1 MASPGEVAT
10 AVSITTLAASH
21 LFLGTLGFATF
32 RAQLPASVYFSIAC
46 VGMAW
51 TTFWTGIR
59 PLLVDAH
66 PWVLFISPVLSSF
79 AAPAFMLFVWN
90 AVGPRRPPSPRWL
103 LLGVPGVAFTL
114 IGTFDD
120 EVQAFLVHFARH
132 EGPTWHWAVSPLY
145 LAHGTQM
152 LVCVAWMGVLLTRG
166 LRRAPP
172 GRVRRSLWWLVAALA
187 CAGVSMFVYTWMP
200 GLFSS
205 DLALVWAPWT
215 TLPFLA
221 LTWRALR
228 LQWEEA
234 RSAYV
239 LRGEAERLRAASV
252 AHAVNALA
260 AEVGRVV
267 ARAESEATLLTH
279 DASDTGDARASRVT
293 ERIRD
298 AVEVTQRLM
307 RLSTAVAQPLSAV
320 DLTSALLKAARGA
333 ERDAG
338 VRIHTALTGDARGLV
353 AFAEPEAIAA
363 GLGTLLGEVSRR
375 LGVDHLRLDAQVD
388 RPGLIAAEALGEAL
402 DGLDTVTVR
411 VTAPRTSAS
420 DRRAE
425 ALVAE
430 LAEGWSG
437 RPGGAARSAAAEL
450 RAGGVTFHGVSAPD
464 ALTLALWLKAA
475 PPPPVERPS
484 EAIERVPLGPDEPR
498 LLLIGADPEVIEP
511 VRLMLRARGL
521 DVSVFG
527 TAGDAWAWVMRH
539 DAQTLWVSLIALSG
553 VSPNAQMAV
562 YGLRRACPKARVLA
576 IADDATLRRLA
587 RSVDGLPIEVVQGD
601 TPLNEVAAWLARAL
615 G

>member
-1 MASPGEVAT
+1 MASPAEVAT
-10 AVSITTLAASH
+10 AVSITALAASH

-51 TTFWTGIR
+51 TTFWTGLR
-59 PLLVDAH
+59 PLVVDAH
-66 PWVLFISPVLSSF
+66 PWVLCITPILSSF
-79 AAPAFMLFVWN
+79 APPAFMLFVWN

-103 LLGVPGVAFTL
+103 LLGMPGVAFTL
-114 IGTFDD
+114 LSALDA
-120 EVQAFLVHFARH
+120 EVLDFLVHFARH
-132 EGPTWHWAVSPLY
+132 DGPKWHRVASPLY

-152 LVCVAWMGVLLTRG
+152 LLCVVWMGVLLTRG

-172 GRVRRSLWWLVAALA
+172 GRVRRSLWWLVAAFV
-187 CAGVSMFVYTWMP
+187 CAGVSIFVYSWMP
-200 GLFSS
+200 GVFDS

-239 LRGEAERLRAASV
+239 LRGEAERQRAASV

-267 ARAESEATLLTH
+267 ARAETEATLL
-279 DASDTGDARASRVT
+279 AGGVAESAEGQASRVSA
-293 ERIRD
+293 RIRD

-307 RLSTAVAQPLSAV
+307 RLSTAAAQPLSAV
-320 DLTSALLKAARGA
+320 DLTSALLKAARRA

-338 VRIHTALTGDARGLV
+338 VRIHAALNGDARGLV

-363 GLGTLLGEVSRR
+363 GLCTLLGEVSRR

-411 VTAPRTSAS
+411 VTAPLTSAS

-425 ALVAE
+425 ALVVE

-437 RPGGAARSAAAEL
+437 RPGGVARSAAAEL

-484 EAIERVPLGPDEPR
+484 EAIERAPLGPDEPR
-498 LLLIGADPEVIEP
+498 LMLVGADPEVIEP

-527 TAGDAWAWVMRH
+527 TAGEAWACVMRR
-539 DAQTLWVSLIALSG
+539 DAQTLWVCLFALSG
-553 VSPNAQMAV
+553 ASPNAQTAV
-562 YGLRRACPKARVLA
+562 YGLRRACPQARVLA
-576 IADDATLRRLA
+576 LADDATLRRLA
-587 RSVDGLPIEVVQGD
+587 RSVDGLPIDVVQRD
-601 TPLNEVAAWLARAL
+601 TSLNEVAAWLARAL
-615 G
+615 E